1 MKNVIIVGLLL
12 LNSTAFIGLIVDENV
27 TQINM
32 TIRGDAHAQL
42 MWGVIDC
49 LLITFCFFHGRQFVR
64 VASRQPLIL
73 AFVGWA
79 ALSLAWSEDP
89 QLTARRVL
97 GLVCTTAM
105 GFVLGMKLDM
115 KALLRLL
122 VWSMAIAMLASV
134 IAAVLFPS
142 FGVMANLDAG
152 AWRGVFTHKNELGH
166 SMGIALIAL
175 ICLLWESPENR
186 PIYLILL
193 CLGVALLVLSKS
205 MTSISVTALTLSI
218 GLYRRLRLRPAQRV
232 AFLAIALLVGLA
244 ATVLLQNRVDS
255 VFAMMGRNSTL
266 TGRVPVWQLS
276 ADAVLQRPLLGS
288 GWDAFWPGTGGDRI
302 RSLVHWDVPHAHNGF
317 LEMSLNI
324 GLIGLV
330 IFMICNVD
338 CFRRAA
344 RWSND
349 PSEPFRLW
357 PLLYY
362 SYTFLFFFTEAP
374 AVDRHTL
381 SFVLFCAI
389 SVSMTEA
396 PRMEAITHEH
406 EDAYMPSGIASHSS
420 MIQESR

>member
-1 MKNVIIVGLLL
+1 MKNALIVALLL
-12 LNSTAFIGLIVDENV
+12 LSSTAFISLIVDENV

-32 TIRGDAHAQL
+32 ALRGDAHAQV

-49 LLITFCFFHGRQFVR
+49 ILITFCFFHGRQFVR

-89 QLTARRVL
+89 QLTARRVS
-97 GLVCTTAM
+97 GLICTTAM

-115 KALLRLL
+115 KALLRLF
-122 VWSMAIAMLASV
+122 VWAMAIAMLASV

-152 AWRGVFTHKNELGH
+152 AWRGVFSHKNELGH
-166 SMGIALIAL
+166 SMGIALIVL
-175 ICLLWESPENR
+175 ICLRWESRQNR
-186 PIYLILL
+186 PVYLILL
-193 CLGVALLVLSKS
+193 LLGVALLVLSKA
-205 MTSISVTALTLSI
+205 MTSIIVTALTLSI

-232 AFLAIALLVGLA
+232 AFLAIALLVGLS
-244 ATVLLQNRVDS
+244 ATMFLQSRMGS
-255 VFAMMGRNSTL
+255 IFAMVGRDSTL
-266 TGRVPVWQLS
+266 TGRIPLWQLS
-276 ADAVLQRPLLGS
+276 ADAVLQRPLLGA
-288 GWDAFWPGTGGDRI
+288 GWDAFWTGTGGDYI
-302 RSLVHWDVPHAHNGF
+302 RSLVHWAVPHAHNGF

-324 GLIGLV
+324 GLIGLAIYLNC
-330 IFMICNVD
+330 IFD
-338 CFRRAA
+338 CFRRAV
-344 RWSND
+344 RYSHQTRQ
-349 PSEPFRLW
+349 PVHLW
-357 PLLYY
+357 PLLFY

-396 PRMEAITHEH
+396 PRMEAIEH
-406 EDAYMPSGIASHSS
+406 EREEEYMPSGIASDSS
-420 MIQESR
+420 LLRESR

>member
-1 MKNVIIVGLLL
+1 MKNAFIVGLLL
-12 LNSTAFIGLIVDENV
+12 LNSSAFIGLVVDENV
-27 TQINM
+27 TQINIA
-32 TIRGDAHAQL
+32 IRGDSHAQL
-42 MWGVIDC
+42 MWGVIEC
-49 LLITFCFFHGRQFVR
+49 FLIIFCFFHGRQFVR

-97 GLVCTTAM
+97 GLICTTAM
-105 GFVLGMKLDM
+105 GFVLGMKLDT

-122 VWSMAIAMLASV
+122 VWAMAIAMLASV
-134 IAAVLFPS
+134 IAALLFPS

-166 SMGIALIAL
+166 SMGIALIVL
-175 ICLLWESPENR
+175 ICLLWESRQDR

-193 CLGVALLVLSKS
+193 FLGVALLVLSKS
-205 MTSISVTALTLSI
+205 VTSIIVTILTLSI

-244 ATVLLQNRVDS
+244 ATVFLQSRMDS
-255 VFAMMGRNSTL
+255 IFAMVGRNSTL

-276 ADAVLQRPLLGS
+276 ADAVLQRPLLGA
-288 GWDAFWPGTGGDRI
+288 GWDAFWPGTGGDHI

-330 IFMICNVD
+330 IFLICNYD
-338 CFRRAA
+338 CFRRAL

-349 PSEPFRLW
+349 PSQPFRLW

-362 SYTFLFFFTEAP
+362 SFTFLFFFTEAP

-389 SVSMTEA
+389 SVWMTEA
-396 PRMEAITHEH
+396 RGMKIIEH
-406 EDAYMPSGIASHSS
+406 EKEEEYMPSGIASDSG
-420 MIQESR
+420 MVQESQ